1 MASITYRIVVKAIPP
16 CAHLFNDFPFFNK
29 WIKKQGLLQIQE
41 ILMQMLWLK
50 LEFLKVNDLELGK
63 CYGHV
68 HISLEKLRIT
78 ERKSV

>member
-1 MASITYRIVVKAIPP
+1 
-16 CAHLFNDFPFFNK
+16 
-29 WIKKQGLLQIQE
+29 
-41 ILMQMLWLK
+41 MQMLWLK

-78 ERKSV
+78 GRKSDEKQIPVTERKPPLIM